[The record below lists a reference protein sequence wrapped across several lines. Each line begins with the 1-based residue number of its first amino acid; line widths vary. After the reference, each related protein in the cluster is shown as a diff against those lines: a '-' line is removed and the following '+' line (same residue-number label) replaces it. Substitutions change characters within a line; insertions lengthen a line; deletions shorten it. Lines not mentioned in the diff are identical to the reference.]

1 MLEEGNI
8 LKIVLAPDSY
18 KGSLPSSKVSEI
30 MKKAIQTVDDQT
42 ETTLKPMADGGEG
55 TLEAFSKA
63 VSHEKVAFMCTGPLG
78 EKRESWY
85 IKLNEDQA
93 VIEGAIISGLPLVPE
108 AKRNPDHTTSFGIG
122 EAILYALDQGIRDL
136 LIAIGGSST
145 NDGGLGMLQALGMKA
160 YDSQGKNVGIYGKD
174 VATIHDVD
182 FSTLDPRLETVTIRV
197 ASDVD
202 NPLTGPKGASHIYG
216 PQKGATSEQITKYD
230 QALASYGHLVEK
242 ACNKTIA
249 DLPGAGAAGGLGL
262 AFLAIGGR
270 LESGAKLV
278 GEAIQLP
285 EAIRDADLVITGE
298 GQSDEQTMYGKAP
311 GYVSEI
317 ANQYN
322 KPVILISGSLGAGY
336 ESLDQ
341 VFTGCFSTVP
351 APTSLE
357 NCLENAEENLYQTTK
372 QVVRLIY
379 AK

>member
-1 MLEEGNI
+1 M
-8 LKIVLAPDSY
+8 KIVLAPDSY
-18 KGSLPSSKVSEI
+18 KGSLSSIKVSEI
-30 MKKAIQTVDDQT
+30 MKKAIQTVDDKIEIT
-42 ETTLKPMADGGEG
+42 MKPMADGGEG

-63 VSHEKVAFMCTGPLG
+63 VSHEKVEFMCTGPLG
-78 EKRESWY
+78 EKRQSWY
-85 IKLNEDQA
+85 LKLNENQA

-122 EAILYALDQGIRDL
+122 EAILHALNQGYRDL

-145 NDGGLGMLQALGMKA
+145 NDGGLGMLQALGMRA
-160 YDSQGKNVGIYGKD
+160 YDFQGKEADIFGKD
-174 VATIHDVD
+174 VATIQDID
-182 FSTLDPRLETVTIRV
+182 FSTLDPRLETVTIQV

-202 NPLTGPKGASHIYG
+202 NPLTGPKGASHVYG
-216 PQKGATSEQITKYD
+216 PQKGATVEQITNYD
-230 QALASYGHLVEK
+230 QALATYGNLVEK
-242 ACNKTIA
+242 ACGKTIA
-249 DLPGAGAAGGLGL
+249 DLPGAGAAGGLGF

-317 ANQYN
+317 ANHYK
-322 KPVILISGSLGAGY
+322 KPVILLSGSLGAGY

-341 VFTGCFSTVP
+341 VFTSCFSTVP

-357 NCLENAEENLYQTTK
+357 NCLENAEANLYQTTK
-372 QVVRLIY
+372 QIVKLIHS
-379 AK
+379 